1 MGTIFSPAY
10 KRVKEANDH
19 RFVIFRRFEYG
30 RKNFRLKTRRA
41 ESELSMD
48 TLKGQF
54 LVATPDMG
62 DERFAE
68 TVVYLI
74 AHGED
79 GAMGLVINQPMEDM
93 HLSDILA
100 ELELGDEEESIRIPD
115 RMMRQDVF
123 KGGPVDSSRG
133 FVLHTSDYFRDGNSY
148 PVDGDICLT
157 ATLDVLRAMMQ
168 GKGPRHSLLAL
179 GYCGWSAGQLEEELR
194 QNGWLTTARSDD
206 LLFSVPAR
214 KKYDAALAAMGVT
227 RATLSPTSGNA

>member
-1 MGTIFSPAY
+1 
-10 KRVKEANDH
+10 
-19 RFVIFRRFEYG
+19 
-30 RKNFRLKTRRA
+30 
-41 ESELSMD
+41 MD

-79 GAMGLVINQPMEDM
+79 GAMGLVINQPMPDM
-93 HLSDILA
+93 RLSDVLA
-100 ELELGDEEESIRIPD
+100 EIDLGENAETIRIPE
-115 RMMRQDVF
+115 RLLKQDVF

-133 FVLHTSDYFRDGNSY
+133 FVLHTSDYFRDGNSF

-157 ATLDVLRAMMQ
+157 ATLDVLRAIAE
-168 GKGPRHSLLAL
+168 GKGPKRSLLAL

-194 QNGWLTTARSDD
+194 QNGWLTAARSDE
-206 LLFSVPAR
+206 LLFTVPAR
-214 KKYDAALAAMGVT
+214 KKYEAALATIGVT